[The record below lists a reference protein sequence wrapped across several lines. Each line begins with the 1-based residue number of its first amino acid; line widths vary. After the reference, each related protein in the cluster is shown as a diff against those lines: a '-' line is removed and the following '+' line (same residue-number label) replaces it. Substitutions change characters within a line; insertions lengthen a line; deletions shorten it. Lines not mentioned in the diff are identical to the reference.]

1 MFFDFDLSWKF
12 ITRGSSML
20 KLSYFHISL
29 APLCCVLLEAINWL
43 IGEKNEMILWIWS
56 SIWIK
61 ILNDA
66 AYNLNWIKFD
76 LNWNS
81 IQFNSIFWFD

>member
-1 MFFDFDLSWKF
+1 
-12 ITRGSSML
+12 ML

-29 APLCCVLLEAINWL
+29 APLCYVFITRDNQLINWWKKQ
-43 IGEKNEMILWIWS
+43 IDFVEMKFHLN
-56 SIWIK
+56 IK

-76 LNWNS
+76 FNWNP
-81 IQFNSIFWFD
+81 IRFRFD